1 MDAGRRWR
9 GGEELRVR
17 GRAASCWGNGV
28 SLGVCL
34 SGGSVVGHAEGEGGE
49 KGVVMEKGAAED
61 RGYGRA
67 CWCSSSWCGHLVE
80 FVVQ

>member
-1 MDAGRRWR
+1 M
-9 GGEELRVR
+9 
-17 GRAASCWGNGV
+17 
-28 SLGVCL
+28 GVCL